1 METTRFTAANGC
13 EVIKVVTDS
22 GVTGYIDASIP
33 LGAIE
38 ALYRRLSA
46 DLRRPIAHSRR
57 QLRQNLRRT
66 TRPMRKHTR
75 RWKPNH
81 WVNPGLLLYDAVA
94 KFHPARF
101 DPGPKAPND
110 FRRGDGDV

>member
-1 METTRFTAANGC
+1 MKTTRFTAVNAC

-33 LGAIE
+33 PEAI
-38 ALYRRLSA
+38 ATWYRRLNA

-57 QLRQNLRRT
+57 LLRQNRRRT

-75 RWKPNH
+75 R
-81 WVNPGLLLYDAVA
+81 
-94 KFHPARF
+94 RR
-101 DPGPKAPND
+101 PGPRLWLP
-110 FRRGDGDV
+110 RRGRPLIVLR

>member
-1 METTRFTAANGC
+1 MQTKGFIAANGR
-13 EVIKVVTDS
+13 EVIKVVTDT

-57 QLRQNLRRT
+57 MLRQNQRRT
-66 TRPMRKHTR
+66 TRPMRKRTR
-75 RWKPNH
+75 R
-81 WVNPGLLLYDAVA
+81 
-94 KFHPARF
+94 RR
-101 DPGPKAPND
+101 PGPRLWLP
-110 FRRGDGDV
+110 RRGRPLIVLR